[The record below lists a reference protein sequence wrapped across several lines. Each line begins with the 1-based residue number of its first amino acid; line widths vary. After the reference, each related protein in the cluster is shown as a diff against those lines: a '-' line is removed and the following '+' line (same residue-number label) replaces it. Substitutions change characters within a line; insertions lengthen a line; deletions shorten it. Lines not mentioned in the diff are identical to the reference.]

1 MIRFAPHRLT
11 ADCHRR
17 PLLWLLAAVL
27 CVLSGCG
34 GEFIQKEHGRRRGR
48 SGLSSVNGTAVLADM
63 FREQG
68 HKIDSRRGLTPTTQS
83 KADVIVMTADEPVPD
98 QETRAWLED
107 WLWAKKNRTLIYV
120 GRDYD
125 AAPGYYQRV
134 IPGAPADQK
143 KELELRQQIA
153 KNEFAEL
160 RETIPAREDC
170 NWFTIIGANSARQ
183 VTTLAGPWSKGID
196 ASKVEIELNGRLEH
210 PAWAQAILSPD
221 EPGDGPRA
229 PVEQGY
235 EVLLESEGD
244 LLVARHD
251 FGWDGSQMIVV
262 ANGSFLLNLPLV
274 NHEHRKLA
282 GQLIATV
289 PDDSEVFFVESGQIV
304 DDFDTSGDG
313 GGRGI
318 AWPLD
323 FILLHMAVLGII
335 LCFARL
341 PIFGRPKSIKED
353 SPSDFGHH
361 LVALGGLLSQT
372 NDRAFALERV
382 KHYHQHVRPDAVS
395 SGEPTAPPPGSA
407 DG

>member
-170 NWFTIIGANSARQ
+170 NWFTIIGANSARKQ
-183 VTTLAGPWSKGID
+183 HCGDVNCRRWRARAVMQDAFAG
-196 ASKVEIELNGRLEH
+196 A
-210 PAWAQAILSPD
+210 
-221 EPGDGPRA
+221 
-229 PVEQGY
+229 
-235 EVLLESEGD
+235 
-244 LLVARHD
+244 
-251 FGWDGSQMIVV
+251 
-262 ANGSFLLNLPLV
+262 
-274 NHEHRKLA
+274 
-282 GQLIATV
+282 
-289 PDDSEVFFVESGQIV
+289 
-304 DDFDTSGDG
+304 
-313 GGRGI
+313 
-318 AWPLD
+318 
-323 FILLHMAVLGII
+323 
-335 LCFARL
+335 
-341 PIFGRPKSIKED
+341 
-353 SPSDFGHH
+353 
-361 LVALGGLLSQT
+361 
-372 NDRAFALERV
+372 RAFDKMTAVEKYTCEFQLGPERLQTLM
-382 KHYHQHVRPDAVS
+382 K
-395 SGEPTAPPPGSA
+395 
-407 DG
+407 